1 MFQLSFPKSI
11 SSCFQCLLTIGQ
23 EEREIVWMC
32 IHKMHTNKQ
41 TLSICISVYLF
52 LCLIFSFF
60 PDTRKFLSISPYFT
74 PVPILFL
81 YKSLSKDTLLHK
93 KCIYT
98 HTHTHPHTYTH
109 TQCVFMWGCS
119 VVGSDEID
127 RKWVC
132 QVIWMLL
139 TQSKRSL
146 IFFQDKSL
154 CHIVLQ

>member
-1 MFQLSFPKSI
+1 VFQLSFPKSI

-52 LCLIFSFF
+52 LSYFFHSFQ
-60 PDTRKFLSISPYFT
+60 KFLSISPYFT

-98 HTHTHPHTYTH
+98 HTHTRTH

-139 TQSKRSL
+139 TQSKRS
-146 IFFQDKSL
+146 
-154 CHIVLQ
+154 

>member
-1 MFQLSFPKSI
+1 VFQLSFPKSI

-23 EEREIVWMC
+23 EEREIVWMR

-52 LCLIFSFF
+52 LSYFFHSFQ
-60 PDTRKFLSISPYFT
+60 KFLSISPYFT

-98 HTHTHPHTYTH
+98 QTHTHTHTHIHTH
-109 TQCVFMWGCS
+109 THTHTHTHIHTHTMRIH
-119 VVGSDEID
+119 VGMF
-127 RKWVC
+127 RCWF
-132 QVIWMLL
+132 WWN
-139 TQSKRSL
+139 R
-146 IFFQDKSL
+146 
-154 CHIVLQ
+154 